1 MSKAIKIT
9 PDCKVI
15 MVDDW
20 RSDPDYTGR
29 CMAGYSL
36 SLPQFWKPIFF
47 TYQCLC

>member
-36 SLPQFWKPIFF
+36 SLPQFWKHICF
-47 TYQCLC
+47 TYQCVC